1 MSTGE
6 SSRCWIDIIFL
17 GFTGERYTPWGQ
29 QLFLVYFLIRTWA
42 EWMGMGSARFLCI
55 RYLLPSGRLCR
66 NNTRGYPP
74 ELLCLEPVMIS
85 P

>member
-6 SSRCWIDIIFL
+6 SSRCWIGIIFL
-17 GFTGERYTPWGQ
+17 GFTGERAHTMGSAIVSR
-29 QLFLVYFLIRTWA
+29 LFLDQDWA

-74 ELLCLEPVMIS
+74 ELHVLMIW
-85 P
+85 PPFD

>member
-42 EWMGMGSARFLCI
+42 E
-55 RYLLPSGRLCR
+55 
-66 NNTRGYPP
+66 
-74 ELLCLEPVMIS
+74 
-85 P
+85 